1 MKIGSNVKKAYKN
14 LYVIKWSFWFA
25 LATCGNFQ
33 IGNYIQSLW
42 KDIDGKLT
50 KWKKMNR
57 IFFFLFIDDKEA
69 YNGAVEAATTLTG
82 ALVVFLIGFVNVD
95 WKVWGNLAIVLMTG
109 FTSIL
114 LYIMGITHNI
124 WMAYSGITLCIL
136 T

>member
-1 MKIGSNVKKAYKN
+1 MNT
-14 LYVIKWSFWFA
+14 L
-25 LATCGNFQ
+25 
-33 IGNYIQSLW
+33 
-42 KDIDGKLT
+42 
-50 KWKKMNR
+50 NR
-57 IFFFLFIDDKEA
+57 IFFFLFTDDKEA

-124 WMAYSGITLCIL
+124 WMAYSGITLFLPRMNSSTNGRPNSTRIL
-136 T
+136 FSMNSLEN